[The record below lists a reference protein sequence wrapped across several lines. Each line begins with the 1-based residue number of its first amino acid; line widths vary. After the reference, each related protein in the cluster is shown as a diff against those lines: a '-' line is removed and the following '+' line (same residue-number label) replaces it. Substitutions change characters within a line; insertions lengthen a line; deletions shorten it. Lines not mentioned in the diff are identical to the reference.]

1 MFNSRKRLYQFL
13 CGTLAA
19 VLLLTFSASAE
30 TLTEL
35 RQQQES
41 LQAQKEENDARLET
55 LRNDIEQKKAYRDT
69 LYGQIDTVQSQIDL
83 LRRQIAGLDEKI
95 AASEDRIASKQ
106 DDISRNTDLL
116 KKRIKALYVT
126 GDSSVLAVIL
136 NSDNLVDF
144 TEKVQ
149 FLKSVTRHDR
159 DLIDRLTAQ
168 LSNLEEELAD
178 LSADKEEL
186 SVEKKKLDMKGAELT
201 KLYEEAQSNLENA
214 ENEELSALTD
224 SELLGSQI
232 AENEAA
238 IAELE
243 RQLREQQTNNA
254 GSASSVGNGA
264 AAPGTAYVG
273 SGSFLW
279 PMPGYT
285 YLTCYFAENGHRG
298 IDIAGSDI
306 YGKPITAADSGT
318 VIYAGW
324 NDSYG
329 YCVFL
334 DHGNGYET
342 RYAHMSA
349 LGTEAGSV
357 VEKGQIIGYVGSTG
371 NSSGPHLHFEVILN
385 GGLVNPMFCF

>member
-1 MFNSRKRLYQFL
+1 MFNSKKRYRRFL

-19 VLLLTFSASAE
+19 VLFLSFPVSAE
-30 TLTEL
+30 TLSEL
-35 RQQQES
+35 RKQQES

-55 LRNDIEQKKAYRDT
+55 LRNDTEQKKAYRDT

-83 LRRQIAGLDEKI
+83 LRRQIVELDEKI
-95 AASEDRIASKQ
+95 SASEDRIALKQ
-106 DDISRNTDLL
+106 DDINRNTDLL

-126 GDSSVLAVIL
+126 GDASTLAVIL

-144 TEKVQ
+144 SEKVQ
-149 FLKSVTRHDR
+149 FLRSVTRHDR
-159 DLIDRLTAQ
+159 ELIDELTVQ
-168 LSNLEEELAD
+168 LYDIERELAD
-178 LSADKEEL
+178 ITADKQEL
-186 SVEKKKLDMKGAELT
+186 SREKKVLDTKGAELT
-201 KLYEEAQSNLENA
+201 KLYEEAQRSVENA
-214 ENEELSALTD
+214 ENEELSAFTE

-232 AENEAA
+232 EENEAA

-243 RQLREQQTNNA
+243 AQLRQQSGGSGTA
-254 GSASSVGNGA
+254 AGTGSAA
-264 AAPGTAYVG
+264 GTGYVG

-285 YLTCYFAENGHRG
+285 YLSCYFGENGHRG
-298 IDIAGSDI
+298 VDIAGSDI
-306 YGKPITAADSGT
+306 YGKPITAADGGT

-349 LGTEAGSV
+349 LAAEGGTI

-371 NSSGPHLHFEVILN
+371 NSSGPHLHFEVIFE
-385 GGLVNPMFCF
+385 GGLTNPMFFF